1 MANPRAEA
9 KCDAL
14 AVSLDHLIW
23 APGVKGYF
31 SWVRSFLSCND
42 LRRARKGTQIERS
55 RGDLSPLSRAQTPQF
70 CVLSTWHS
78 LSLRH
83 WARAHPRG
91 RCDSVVRPS
100 LERPSPRHVLQLDP
114 MLIHSTVSSL
124 PLDSP
129 RSAGAASMSMSAHAI
144 IASPHIRGRITAYH
158 FAACT
163 DDRAGG
169 WDSSYMRQIGR
180 TSSAMVAD
188 SHTSHP
194 PNATRRPR
202 RNRLNSSYHAC
213 AVTRG

>member
-1 MANPRAEA
+1 MGP
-9 KCDAL
+9 
-14 AVSLDHLIW
+14 
-23 APGVKGYF
+23 
-31 SWVRSFLSCND
+31 FLSLLQQPEASSQRHAD
-42 LRRARKGTQIERS
+42 RAIARRPHMRR
-55 RGDLSPLSRAQTPQF
+55 PLSRAQTPQF